1 MAIRDTR
8 KDKAYFTE
16 LIEDFEEALIE
27 TQEALDAGNF
37 TSPSSR
43 VDITQRLFQLSIM
56 RAVTH
61 YSAGTSIEALK
72 PYVLAILSY
81 RQQLSAYADKLP
93 VAHQVYRRAF
103 EQLGG
108 QGDACDSAN
117 INRYIYT
124 LWWLSL
130 LQACEIDQ
138 THIDEALGI
147 IGEQGKDTLL
157 DNIAIALGDTNRSV
171 SSTLY
176 YPEIYQTLSD
186 AFKATPEQKISLLNQ
201 FIVQWYESLEEA
213 DWYESHECECE
224 FEYTDYYI
232 GYWCFELPLIANVLG
247 VSVNSLTPHSM
258 IPTILFKQ

>member
-1 MAIRDTR
+1 MRDTR
-8 KDKAYFTE
+8 KNNAYFIE
-16 LIEDFEEALIE
+16 LISDFEEALIE

-61 YSAGTSIEALK
+61 YSNGTTVEALK
-72 PYVLAILSY
+72 PYVLAILPY
-81 RQQLSAYADKLP
+81 RKQLSAYADKLP
-93 VAHQVYRRAF
+93 AAHQVYRYAF

-108 QGDACDSAN
+108 QGDACGSAN

-130 LQACEIDQ
+130 LNACEVEQ
-138 THIDEALGI
+138 THIDEALTI

-157 DNIAIALGDTNRSV
+157 DNIAIALGDTDRHV
-171 SSTLY
+171 SPTLY
-176 YPEIYQTLSD
+176 YPDVYQTLSD
-186 AFKATPEQKISLLNQ
+186 AFKATPEQQIILLNQ
-201 FIVQWYESLEEA
+201 FVEHWYEKLEEA
-213 DWYESHECECE
+213 DWYESHKCDCE

-232 GYWCFELPLIANVLG
+232 GYWCFEQSLVANILR
-247 VSVNSLTPHSM
+247 VSVNSLNPHLM
-258 IPTILFKQ
+258 VPTTLIKQ